1 VHIAAVEPVGREIGR
16 RLLITLGPIL
26 IFLVLA
32 GGVLLAVGVDPL
44 VYYGLVVER
53 GLTLT
58 SGPVNAYPEVL
69 QALGRTVLYDY
80 DPAFQL
86 FYEKVVDKTQRAMR
100 LSTRPVILH
109 GEPVLG
115 LEAAAASLI
124 TPVDTVLNLASGV
137 YGKGFGYWAKRYS
150 PNLLEIETA
159 YNEAID
165 PQAVRDMLRDHPEVS
180 VVSVCHHDTPSGT
193 INPIDEI
200 GALVSA
206 HGAYLIVDAVS
217 SFGGMKTHPE
227 DCKADIYVTGPNKCL
242 GAPPGLTM
250 LGVSPRAWDKMKANP
265 AAPRASM
272 LSILDWENAWSRT
285 EPFPFTPSVAEVNG
299 LDVALDLYL
308 GEGPEAVWARHAL
321 TAKATRAGLRA
332 MGLALWAAREEIASP
347 TTTAV
352 RTPDGLDE
360 AALRR
365 AVRARYGV
373 VFSSGRSET
382 LGKLTRVG
390 HMGPTAQ
397 PIYAVA
403 ALAALGGAL
412 QAEGYETDVG
422 AAVAAAMAVIDAD
435 A

>member
-1 VHIAAVEPVGREIGR
+1 MRYLEHADPV
-16 RLLITLGPIL
+16 ITLT
-26 IFLVLA
+26 A
-32 GGVLLAVGVDPL
+32 
-44 VYYGLVVER
+44 
-53 GLTLT
+53 
-58 SGPVNAYPEVL
+58 GPVNAYAEVL
-69 QALGRTVLYDY
+69 RGLGRTVLYDY

-86 FYEKVVDKTQRAMR
+86 FYEGVVDKAQKAMR
-100 LSTRPVILH
+100 LSNKPVILH

-124 TPVDTVLNLASGV
+124 TPDDVVLNLASGV

-150 PNLLEIETA
+150 PRLLEIEVP

-165 PQAVRDMLRDHPEVS
+165 PQAVEAMLKAHPEIT

-193 INPIDEI
+193 INPIDAI

-206 HGAYLIVDAVS
+206 HGGYLIVDAVS

-250 LGVSPRAWDKMKANP
+250 MGVSERAWAKMKANP
-265 AAPRASM
+265 LAPRASM
-272 LSILDWENAWSRT
+272 LSIVDWENAWSRDK
-285 EPFPFTPSVAEVNG
+285 PFPFTPSVSEING

-308 GEGPEAVWARHAL
+308 NEGPEAVWARHAL
-321 TAKATRAGLRA
+321 TAKAMRAGVAA
-332 MGLALWAAREEIASP
+332 MGLSIWAVSDKIASP

-352 RTPDGLDE
+352 RTPDGVDE
-360 AALRR
+360 KALRQ
-365 AVRARYGV
+365 AARARYGV
-373 VFSSGRSET
+373 VFSSGRGET
-382 LGKLTRVG
+382 LGKLTRIG

-397 PIYAVA
+397 PIYAIA
-403 ALAALGGAL
+403 ALTALGGAMN
-412 QAEGYETDVG
+412 
-422 AAVAAAMAVIDAD
+422 AAGQKLAIGKGIDAALAVIDAD

>member
-1 VHIAAVEPVGREIGR
+1 MRYLEHAEPV
-16 RLLITLGPIL
+16 ITLT
-26 IFLVLA
+26 A
-32 GGVLLAVGVDPL
+32 
-44 VYYGLVVER
+44 
-53 GLTLT
+53 
-58 SGPVNAYPEVL
+58 GPVNAYPDVL
-69 QALGRTVLYDY
+69 RGLGRTVLYDY

-86 FYEKVVDKTQRAMR
+86 FYEGVVDKAQKAMR
-100 LSTRPVILH
+100 LSNRPVILH

-124 TPVDTVLNLASGV
+124 TPDDVVLNLASGV

-150 PNLLEIETA
+150 PQLLEIEVP

-165 PQAVRDMLRDHPEVS
+165 PQAVAAMLEAHSEITI
-180 VVSVCHHDTPSGT
+180 VSVCHHDTPSGT
-193 INPIDEI
+193 INPIDAI

-250 LGVSPRAWDKMKANP
+250 MGVSERAWARMKANP
-265 AAPRASM
+265 LAPRASM
-272 LSILDWENAWSRT
+272 LSIVDWEHTWSKDK
-285 EPFPFTPSVAEVNG
+285 PFPFTPSVAEMNG

-308 GEGPEAVWARHAL
+308 NEGPAAVWARHAL
-321 TAKATRAGLRA
+321 TAKAMRAGVAA
-332 MGLALWAAREEIASP
+332 MGLSIWAASDNIASP

-352 RTPDGLDE
+352 RTPEDIDE
-360 AALRR
+360 KALRQ
-365 AVRARYGV
+365 AARARYGV
-373 VFSSGRSET
+373 VFSSGRGET
-382 LGKLTRVG
+382 LGKLTRIG

-397 PIYAVA
+397 PIYAIA
-403 ALAALGGAL
+403 ALTALGGAMNAL
-412 QAEGYETDVG
+412 GQELAVG
-422 AAVAAAMAVIDAD
+422 KGIDAALATIDAD

>member
-1 VHIAAVEPVGREIGR
+1 MRYADDAQPV
-16 RLLITLGPIL
+16 
-26 IFLVLA
+26 
-32 GGVLLAVGVDPL
+32 
-44 VYYGLVVER
+44 
-53 GLTLT
+53 LTLT
-58 SGPVNAYPEVL
+58 SGPVNAYPDVL
-69 QALGRTVLYDY
+69 RGLGRTVLYDY
-80 DPAFQL
+80 DPAFQA
-86 FYEKVVDKTQRAMR
+86 FYEKVVEKAQKAMR
-100 LSTRPVILH
+100 LSTKPVILH

-124 TPVDTVLNLASGV
+124 TPDDTVLNLASGV

-150 PNLLEIETA
+150 PNLVELVTA
-159 YNEAID
+159 YNEALD
-165 PQAVRDMLRDHPEVS
+165 PQAVREMLVKHPEVT

-200 GALVSA
+200 GKIVAE
-206 HGAYLIVDAVS
+206 HGGYLIVDAVS

-227 DCKADIYVTGPNKCL
+227 DCSADIYITGPNKCL

-250 LGVSPRAWDKMKANP
+250 AGISDRAWAKMKANP

-272 LSILDWENAWSRT
+272 LSILDWEKAWSRS
-285 EPFPFTPSVAEVNG
+285 EPFPFTPSVAEMNG

-308 GEGPEAVWARHAL
+308 GEGPENVWARHAL
-321 TAKATRAGLRA
+321 TAKAMRAGVRA
-332 MGLALWAAREEIASP
+332 MGLDIWPAREAIASP

-352 RTPDGLDE
+352 RIPEGIDE
-360 AALRR
+360 AKLRKE
-365 AVRARYGV
+365 VRARYGV
-373 VFSSGRSET
+373 VFSSGRGET
-382 LGKLTRVG
+382 LGKLTRIG

-412 QAEGYETDVG
+412 NALGFEADT
-422 AAVAAAMAVIDAD
+422 AAGVAASVAAIDAD